1 MAIFAAEELTILQI
15 FVLSDQMQLLLM
27 MIRMIVSLSVEMD
40 SDIQVK
46 NEMMA
51 MKIQLLMDA
60 LNLVILMMAMLVQED
75 RPQARILVLFV
86 PKLGNLS
93 QVTKEVESL
102 FEEMA

>member
-51 MKIQLLMDA
+51 MKILTLMVA
-60 LNLVILMMAMLVQED
+60 LNPALLIMSTLVQEEQSQLQI
-75 RPQARILVLFV
+75 PARIDHQSEE
-86 PKLGNLS
+86 LS
-93 QVTKEVESL
+93 QLTKEAEYL